1 MGPLG
6 LSGSL
11 FLGLL
16 VFDFYHPTNR
26 DLYLVGGGGG
36 GVFLGEISIF
46 SKLSWTCLRSVWALF
61 VTLKVHLGIYF
72 SARRFGRI

>member
-11 FLGLL
+11 ILGVF

-26 DLYLVGGGGG
+26 DLYLV
-36 GVFLGEISIF
+36 VEAA
-46 SKLSWTCLRSVWALF
+46 VAA
-61 VTLKVHLGIYF
+61 VVE
-72 SARRFGRI
+72 AVAVAEVGRILYLLILLVS